1 MKEKVNQVIIKILIY
16 IVLIAA
22 LAFYIF
28 PIYSAI
34 NTSLKTDTELMWGPV
49 QLIKDPTFS
58 NYVKAFEIIKR
69 PMLNTIIFTVLATIL
84 SSLLGA
90 MSGFAFSKLDF
101 KFSNIILLF
110 VVMGFYIAPQSILI
124 PLVRFMGAT
133 GLYNTYAGLVLVHT
147 AYGMPITTL
156 LFKNYF
162 DTLPTQIIE
171 SARIDGCSNVGA
183 FFRIIIPLTFPG
195 FAVVAVFQFTNIWN
209 EFLYGLTLTS
219 GVNSMP
225 LTVAIANLK
234 GTTVAAW
241 NVQMAGVM
249 ISIIPVLL
257 MYIFFMELIVKGLLA
272 GSVKG

>member
-1 MKEKVNQVIIKILIY
+1 MKEKVNQVIIKIIIY

-34 NTSLKTDTELMWGPV
+34 NTSLKTNEELMWGPV
-49 QLIKDPTFS
+49 QLIREPTFS

-69 PMLNTIIFTVLATIL
+69 PMINTVIFTVLATLL

-101 KFSNIILLF
+101 KFSSIILLF

-124 PLVRFMGAT
+124 PLVRFMGTT

-171 SARIDGCSNVGA
+171 SARIDVCSNVGA

-219 GVNSMP
+219 GVKSMP

>member
-1 MKEKVNQVIIKILIY
+1 MKEKANKVIIKIIIY
-16 IVLIAA
+16 IVLVMA

-34 NTSLKTDTELMWGPV
+34 NTSLKTDEELMWGPV
-49 QLIKDPTFS
+49 QLIEKPTFS
-58 NYVKAFEIIKR
+58 NYVKAFRIIKK
-69 PMLNTIIFTVLATIL
+69 PMLNTVIFTFLATAF
-84 SSLLGA
+84 SALLGA
-90 MSGFAFSKLDF
+90 MSGFAFSKLQF

-124 PLVRFMGAT
+124 PLVRFMGST
-133 GLYNTYAGLVLVHT
+133 GLYNTYAGLVVVHT
-147 AYGMPITTL
+147 AYGVPITTL

-171 SARIDGCSNVGA
+171 SARIDGCSNIGA
-183 FFRIIIPLTFPG
+183 FFRVILPLSFPG

-219 GVNSMP
+219 GIESMP
-225 LTVAIANLK
+225 LTVSIANLK

-241 NVQMAGVM
+241 NVQMAGVLL
-249 ISIIPVLL
+249 SIIPVLL
-257 MYIFFMELIVKGLLA
+257 MYVFFMELIVKGLLA